1 MITTWLLNI
10 FVGGRVYKRNITDS
24 RRHIV
29 SVYLDNETNALL
41 TSTKNRSGRS
51 KSIEVAMRLKDHLLR
66 FPDFYNS
73 EYTEGVP
80 SIKKR

>member
-1 MITTWLLNI
+1 M
-10 FVGGRVYKRNITDS
+10 
-24 RRHIV
+24 
-29 SVYLDNETNALL
+29 YLDNETNALL

-80 SIKKR
+80 SIKKK